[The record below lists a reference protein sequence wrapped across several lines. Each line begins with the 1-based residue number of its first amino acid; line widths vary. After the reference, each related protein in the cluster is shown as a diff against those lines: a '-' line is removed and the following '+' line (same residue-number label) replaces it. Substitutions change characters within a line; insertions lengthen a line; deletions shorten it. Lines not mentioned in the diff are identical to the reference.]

1 MPLCSVCK
9 KRQAVVFAT
18 DTAHP
23 GRAAGYCFTCA
34 RKIGLPNLES
44 MIKQFGLNPEMIEE
58 MEEQMAQAA
67 ENGELPF
74 SAMFNEVMPGLDGYD
89 DEEYDDDEYDDGDVD
104 DEDSPVDDVDGEDS
118 DDSDDSLTTD
128 EAPGDGEEDGDEE
141 EHIIVRMDLP
151 GGETLAEKDG
161 EPEPPEEGEPGD
173 DEESGMPFNPFRS
186 LFGSSFE
193 MGGAQFAD
201 GRQRKRRRGKHESK
215 RRFLD
220 GYCENLTKK
229 AKEGRIDAII
239 GRDREIGRVVQIL
252 SRRSKNNP
260 CLIGEPGVGK
270 TAIAEG
276 LALRIASGDVPLR
289 LAQKEIHR
297 LDLTALVAGTQFRG
311 QFESRMKG
319 LIDDI
324 KSAGNVI
331 LFIDE
336 VHSIVGAG
344 DAEGS
349 MNAANILKPALSRGE
364 LQVIGATT
372 FNEYRKYIEKD
383 SALERRFQPVSVNE
397 PNVEDTVEILKGVK
411 GYYEVHHRVTVSDW
425 IVRRAVVLSER
436 YINDRFLPDK
446 AIDLLD
452 EACAC
457 ASIGNKAM
465 AEFDGL
471 NIRLRK
477 VLEESDRLQADT
489 EDTSEKHYE
498 RIAELRTE
506 ELKIRNRLAEIEP
519 EALGGQVTESD
530 LAKVIELWTGIQA
543 SRVEENE
550 FRKLTTLEQKLN
562 EKVIGQEEAT
572 RLVAAAIRRSRAQI
586 SPRRRPASFIFVG
599 PTGVGKTELVKVL
612 ANELFDSPETLI
624 RLDMSEFMEKHSVS
638 KIIGSPPGYVGYDE
652 AGQLTEKVRRK
663 PYSVLLFDEI
673 EKAHPDVMNILLQIL
688 DEGSINDSQG
698 RSVSFENTV
707 IIMTS
712 NAGSNRQGGSLGFNK
727 TSDDISREKAM
738 TGLKEFLRPE
748 FLARVDEVVV
758 FRQLDGDDYRRI
770 CRLLTKEYVD
780 SMAERNVKLVIDD
793 SAVDF
798 LAESAMGGEASARDL
813 RNIIRREVEDKLA
826 NLVIETAG
834 ELPGEI
840 TVTAEESD
848 GVKGIV
854 VR

>member
-1 MPLCSVCK
+1 MPLCSICK

-18 DTAHP
+18 DSAHP
-23 GRAAGYCFTCA
+23 GRTAGYCFTCA
-34 RKIGLPNLES
+34 RKIGLPNIEN
-44 MIKQFGLNPEMIEE
+44 MIKQFGLNADMIED
-58 MEEQMAQAA
+58 MEEQMAQAV
-67 ENGELPF
+67 EDGNSPF
-74 SAMFNEVMPGLDGYD
+74 AAMFNEVMPGLDDG
-89 DEEYDDDEYDDGDVD
+89 DDDEYDDD
-104 DEDSPVDDVDGEDS
+104 DEYEDEEDYEED
-118 DDSDDSLTTD
+118 DDSGEESAETQSPEPIVSSDEMKAGENQALEEKKEEMDKPDDDS
-128 EAPGDGEEDGDEE
+128 
-141 EHIIVRMDLP
+141 H
-151 GGETLAEKDG
+151 
-161 EPEPPEEGEPGD
+161 D
-173 DEESGMPFNPFRS
+173 DEENGGMFNPFRN

-201 GRQRKRRRGKHESK
+201 GHPQKKNKRGKHGNK
-215 RRFLD
+215 RRFLGD
-220 GYCENLTKK
+220 YCEDLTKK
-229 AKEGRIDAII
+229 AREGRIDAII
-239 GRDREIGRVVQIL
+239 GRDKEINRVIQIL
-252 SRRSKNNP
+252 CRKSKNNP

-276 LALRIASGDVPLR
+276 LALRIAAGEVPLR
-289 LAQKEIHR
+289 LANKEIHR

-397 PNVEDTVEILKGVK
+397 PNVEDTIEILKGIK
-411 GYYEVHHRVTVSDW
+411 GYYEVHHRVKVSDW
-425 IVRRAVVLSER
+425 IVKRAVILSER

-457 ASIGNKAM
+457 ASLGNKAM
-465 AEFDGL
+465 AEFDEL
-471 NIRLRK
+471 NIKLRK
-477 VLEESDRLQADT
+477 VLDESDKLQADT

-506 ELKIRNRLAEIEP
+506 ELKIRNRLSEIEP
-519 EALGGQVTESD
+519 EAMGGQVTEAD

-550 FRKLTTLEQKLN
+550 FKKLSTLEDKLN
-562 EKVIGQEEAT
+562 ERVIGQEEAT
-572 RLVAAAIRRSRAQI
+572 RLVAAAIRRNRAQI

-612 ANELFDSPETLI
+612 SSELFDSPETLI

-688 DEGSINDSQG
+688 DEGRINDSQG

-712 NAGSNRQGGSLGFNK
+712 NAGSNHQGGSLGFNK

-738 TGLKEFLRPE
+738 SGLKEFLRPE
-748 FLARVDEVVV
+748 FLARVDEIVV
-758 FRQLDGDDYRRI
+758 FRQLDENDFRRI
-770 CRLLTKEYVD
+770 ARLLMQEYVD
-780 SMAERNVKLVIDD
+780 SMAERNVKLIIEE
-793 SAVDF
+793 SAVEL
-798 LAESAMGGEASARDL
+798 LASNAMGGEASARDL
-813 RNIIRREVEDKLA
+813 RNLIRKEVEDKLA
-826 NLVIETAG
+826 NFVIESAG
-834 ELPGEI
+834 ELPEGI
-840 TVTAEESD
+840 TVGTEEKD
-848 GVKGIV
+848 GVKQV
-854 VR
+854 VVKPDIPALEQ